1 MKSNIVLAFPPPFA
15 HLCLTARLQY
25 FWGYGNIID
34 MTAKPWDIL
43 NPRKRTIDDKAL
55 SRMDICNKCEFF
67 LKMTSQCK
75 KCGCFMNIKTRIE
88 EAYCPIGKW

>member
-43 NPRKRTIDDKAL
+43 DPSKRTNEEKGY
-55 SRMDICNKCEFF
+55 SRMDICNKCEY
-67 LKMTSQCK
+67 LIQNVSTCK
-75 KCGCFMNIKTRIE
+75 KCGCFMTIKTRIE